1 MTTNTQSNTAPPNRA
16 PGHRPPAVDGNID
29 THVGGRRSRAVT
41 LGRVTRSEVTKL
53 YSLRSV
59 VVALAITV
67 LLIIGSG
74 VFAAV
79 GIIVSD
85 APTTPTGGD
94 ATADPLGGSLTGI
107 SPAMFA
113 VATIG
118 VIAVTSEFTSGTIQ
132 ASFAAVPRR
141 LALLFGKALAL
152 ALVVL
157 PVTATSS
164 LVAFLGAK
172 AVLATEQVHI
182 TLTEPDV
189 ARTLAGAGLY
199 LTGVALMGA
208 GFGWLLRNTA
218 GALAVLLGLLVV
230 VPVVGFFLPP
240 AVARVV
246 VPLLP
251 NNAGTAIL
259 QLTPGDML
267 PPWTGI
273 SVFYLYAAIVLA
285 LAAIAVRRRDA

>member
-1 MTTNTQSNTAPPNRA
+1 MTTNTQTNTAESAGSPA
-16 PGHRPPAVDGNID
+16 PRGESGTHAV
-29 THVGGRRSRAVT
+29 GRHQSEVT
-41 LGRVTRSEVTKL
+41 LARVTRSEVTKL

-59 VVALAITV
+59 VVALGIAV

-85 APTTPTGGD
+85 APTTPTGED

-113 VATIG
+113 VAAVG

-141 LALLFGKALAL
+141 LTVLFGKALAL
-152 ALVVL
+152 AIVVL
-157 PVTATSS
+157 PVSVAST

-172 AVLATEQVHI
+172 AVLATEELHI
-182 TLTEPDV
+182 TLTEPGV
-189 ARTLAGAGLY
+189 ARALVGAGLY
-199 LTGVALMGA
+199 LTGVALMAA

-218 GALAVLLGLLVV
+218 GALAVLFGLLVV

-251 NNAGTAIL
+251 NNAGTAIM
-259 QLTPGDML
+259 QIQAGDML

-273 SVFYLYAAIVLA
+273 SVFYLYVAVVLA
-285 LAAIAVRRRDA
+285 LAVLAVRRRDA